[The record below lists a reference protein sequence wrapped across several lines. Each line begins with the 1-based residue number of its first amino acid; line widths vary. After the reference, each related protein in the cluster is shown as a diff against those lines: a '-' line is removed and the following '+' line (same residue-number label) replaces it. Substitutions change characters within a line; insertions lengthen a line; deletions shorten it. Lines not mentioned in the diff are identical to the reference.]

1 MAERG
6 ENDEEPSEAAH
17 LRNKIEAA
25 EFSGE
30 EDEQEEDYN
39 QEEDDEVAA
48 AAGEEEEQE
57 EEMEGE
63 KKEEN
68 PKSAAESKNI
78 EPVIRTQL
86 LVPVSSASTVL
97 TPELLQRFFLVR
109 GVQVQQMILGLV
121 DSNGVVTRCCLYNYI
136 QAPLEGPGTANLELL
151 DD

>member
-6 ENDEEPSEAAH
+6 ENDGEADAVSNY
-17 LRNKIEAA
+17 LNKVEAA
-25 EFSGE
+25 EFSGDDEPENYE
-30 EDEQEEDYN
+30 ERQEE
-39 QEEDDEVAA
+39 A
-48 AAGEEEEQE
+48 EEQE
-57 EEMEGE
+57 EEERREEGTTPASAPQDVVE
-63 KKEEN
+63 
-68 PKSAAESKNI
+68 PK
-78 EPVIRTQL
+78 IRTQL
-86 LVPVSSASTVL
+86 LVPVSSAYAEL

>member
-6 ENDEEPSEAAH
+6 ENDGEADAIANY
-17 LRNKIEAA
+17 LNKIEAA

-30 EDEQEEDYN
+30 EDEPENYEEREDEA
-39 QEEDDEVAA
+39 EEI
-48 AAGEEEEQE
+48 EEEERRE
-57 EEMEGE
+57 EAT
-63 KKEEN
+63 N
-68 PKSAAESKNI
+68 PSAAPETEPQEPI
-78 EPVIRTQL
+78 EPKIRTQL
-86 LVPVSSASTVL
+86 LVPVSSACAEL

>member
-6 ENDEEPSEAAH
+6 ENDGEADAVANY
-17 LRNKIEAA
+17 LNKVEAA

-30 EDEQEEDYN
+30 EDEPENYGEREEEA
-39 QEEDDEVAA
+39 EEEEEEALKPAA
-48 AAGEEEEQE
+48 AAQSEPQ
-57 EEMEGE
+57 
-63 KKEEN
+63 
-68 PKSAAESKNI
+68 
-78 EPVIRTQL
+78 EPVEPKIRTQL
-86 LVPVSSASTVL
+86 LVPVSSACAEL

-136 QAPLEGPGTANLELL
+136 QAPLEGPGTANLKLL